1 MGNHRVGVG
10 LQFATAPTSSGTRS
24 GYGWEIGPR
33 CRGSEIAR
41 QCGAVVGQER
51 SSGKPGGLFL
61 SYSSYVLFVIV
72 RLVRNCAPGRTIQY
86 AEISPFPPTLTIS
99 GCPPSRA

>member
-41 QCGAVVGQER
+41 QCGAVV
-51 SSGKPGGLFL
+51 
-61 SYSSYVLFVIV
+61 
-72 RLVRNCAPGRTIQY
+72 
-86 AEISPFPPTLTIS
+86 
-99 GCPPSRA
+99 

>member
-41 QCGAVVGQER
+41 QCGAVVRQER

-61 SYSSYVLFVIV
+61 VCSSCVLFVFV
-72 RLVRNCAPGRTIQY
+72 RLVRNCEPEADDPVRRH
-86 AEISPFPPTLTIS
+86 ISVSPTLTIA
-99 GCPPSRA
+99 GCPPWRA